1 MESKDKGLEV
11 IAKEIILGAEL
22 RPIVTNAQTLPLE
35 GKNYSTEVKPLYFKA
50 VNYVDRILEQE
61 KK

>member
-11 IAKEIILGAEL
+11 IAKEITLGAEL
-22 RPIVTNAQTLPLE
+22 RPIVKNVQTLPLK